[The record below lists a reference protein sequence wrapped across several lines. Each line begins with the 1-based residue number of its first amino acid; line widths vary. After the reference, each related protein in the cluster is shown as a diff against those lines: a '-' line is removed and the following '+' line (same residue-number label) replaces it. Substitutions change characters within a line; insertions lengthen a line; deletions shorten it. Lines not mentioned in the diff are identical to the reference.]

1 MATTTADQSSA
12 GLPAL
17 DLALLARTST
27 ADNQSPEESLKWQV
41 HRAELATR
49 DVGRI
54 VTIFHD
60 IDESR
65 STPWKRRPRAQELL
79 AEMRLPR
86 PQRRFDGVVVGE
98 PQRAFGD
105 GLQTA
110 TIVPL
115 FVHLGIPLYVP
126 ELGGAYDPAN
136 DSHDLILGLFGGMSK
151 AERNRIRVRVR
162 SQMVV
167 QAREGRFL
175 GGRPPYGYQLA
186 DAGPHP
192 NPAKAADG
200 KRLRRLERDP
210 VAAPVVARIYDMY
223 LRQNLGI
230 KTIAQRLTDDG
241 IPSPSGHDPAR
252 NPHRAGSKGAWS
264 RSAVR
269 TILSNPRYLGHQVW
283 HKVLGTDVLFDVED
297 VTLGSV
303 KRLRPN
309 DPDNWVW
316 SAERAQEPLVDSDPF
331 AAVQDKLGG
340 GTHSRVRRQRGSRR
354 PYALRGLITCS
365 RCGKRLEGDWRHNR
379 AFYRCRLADPAEY
392 ARTPDLD
399 IEHPRNAYVREDR
412 ITCHIDGWLAR
423 LFDPEHIE
431 QTMADLSCAD
441 VPEDAN
447 DHRAELAQ
455 QRVADADGKISRY
468 KAALEA
474 GTDPALVAQWISE
487 AQAVRT
493 AAVAELAKMEQPA
506 ALSVDDIE
514 ALIGDIHNAFGD
526 MRTALGN
533 AEGSA
538 KGELLTS
545 LGVAVSFDPVERTAR
560 VSCSPPLG
568 LVRGRVGGGT

>member
-1 MATTTADQSSA
+1 MARPTTESSSD
-12 GLPAL
+12 GQPGL

-27 ADNQSPEESLKWQV
+27 ADNQSPDESLKWQL
-41 HRAELATR
+41 HRAEMATR

-65 STPWKRRPRAQELL
+65 STPWKRRPRAQQLL

-86 PQRRFDGVVVGE
+86 PQRRFHGVVVGE

-126 ELGGAYDPAN
+126 ELGGAYDPDN

-200 KRLRRLERDP
+200 KRLHRLVPDP
-210 VAAPVVARIYDMY
+210 VAAPVVARIFDMY

-241 IPSPSGHDPAR
+241 IASPSGHDPER
-252 NPHRAGSKGAWS
+252 NRHRADAKGAWS

-283 HKVLGTDVLFDVED
+283 HKAVGADVLLDVED

-309 DPDNWVW
+309 APDNWVW
-316 SAERAQEPLVDSDPF
+316 SADQAQEPLVDPDTF
-331 AAVQDKLGG
+331 AAVQDKLAG

-354 PYALRGLITCS
+354 PYVLRGLITCS
-365 RCGKRLEGDWRHNR
+365 RCGKRLEGDWRQP
-379 AFYRCRLADPAEY
+379 RLLPLPPRRPRRIRPLRRTRS
-392 ARTPDLD
+392 RTPPQRLRPRRPHH
-399 IEHPRNAYVREDR
+399 HPHR
-412 ITCHIDGWLAR
+412 HLAR
-423 LFDPEHIE
+423 PTLRPR
-431 QTMADLSCAD
+431 
-441 VPEDAN
+441 P
-447 DHRAELAQ
+447 
-455 QRVADADGKISRY
+455 SRP
-468 KAALEA
+468 
-474 GTDPALVAQWISE
+474 DC
-487 AQAVRT
+487 R
-493 AAVAELAKMEQPA
+493 
-506 ALSVDDIE
+506 
-514 ALIGDIHNAFGD
+514 
-526 MRTALGN
+526 
-533 AEGSA
+533 
-538 KGELLTS
+538 
-545 LGVAVSFDPVERTAR
+545 
-560 VSCSPPLG
+560 
-568 LVRGRVGGGT
+568 